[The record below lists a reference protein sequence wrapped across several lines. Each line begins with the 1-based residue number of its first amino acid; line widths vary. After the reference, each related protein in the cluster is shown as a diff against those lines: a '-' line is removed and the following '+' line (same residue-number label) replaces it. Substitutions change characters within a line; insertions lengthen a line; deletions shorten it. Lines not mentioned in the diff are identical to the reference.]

1 MTEYFTFAPFEVEC
15 NLYMTLEQGRGE
27 KEHVAMKGPE
37 EILTFW
43 LDEVGEKRWYAQDE
57 ALDAR
62 VRDQFEETWE
72 AAMEGRFGLWLTY
85 PSGALAYIVLLDQF
99 TRNVFRGSGDAFQHD
114 SLARELA
121 LDLIDSGRKDELY
134 PIEQGLVFMPLEHSE
149 ELALQERCVELFE
162 ALTDEVPESI
172 TDTFANFTQYAIK
185 HRDII
190 ARFGRFPHRNALL
203 GRESTPEEVAYLN
216 DGGETFGQK
225 KS

>member
-1 MTEYFTFAPFEVEC
+1 MSTRDWNDVHEFWFG
-15 NLYMTLEQGRGE
+15 TLPDATTWDE
-27 KEHVAMKGPE
+27 K
-37 EILTFW
+37 TT
-43 LDEVGEKRWYAQDE
+43 KRWYSGGE
-57 ALDAR
+57 ALDR
-62 VRDQFEETWE
+62 EIEE
-72 AAMEGRFGLWLTY
+72 RFGAWITAAANGELDGWKEEARGQLCM
-85 PSGALAYIVLLDQF
+85 IVLLDQF

-114 SLARELA
+114 PLARELA

-134 PIEQGLVFMPLEHSE
+134 PIEQVLVFMPLEHSE

-172 TDTFANFTQYAIK
+172 TDTFANFTQYAVK